1 VFPDAHDALLSY
13 RRVAGAQPPFGEP
26 AEGEAAPSEAERHSF
41 VRAHVT
47 NKMMEMVKSTV
58 NAFVMLCLLLVEVM
72 I

>member
-1 VFPDAHDALLSY
+1 VHSLL
-13 RRVAGAQPPFGEP
+13 FGEP

-58 NAFVMLCLLLVEVM
+58 NAFVILCLLLVEVM